1 MNRRVQNFR
10 VRDDDSLLSE
20 KHKLL
25 MSKGSVQSN
34 SRSPPQLRQKRQ
46 FSKVRFDS
54 PFIGLS
60 DLGNT
65 YYPNILN
72 VQSRMQQRSSQVSH
86 VNNHTLSIF
95 PQTSTAKL
103 LSN

>member
-1 MNRRVQNFR
+1 MNRRAQHFR

-25 MSKGSVQSN
+25 MSKGSVQSH
-34 SRSPPQLRQKRQ
+34 SRSPPQLPRQKRQ
-46 FSKVRFDS
+46 LSKVRFDS

-65 YYPNILN
+65 YYPNIVN
-72 VQSRMQQRSSQVSH
+72 V
-86 VNNHTLSIF
+86 
-95 PQTSTAKL
+95 
-103 LSN
+103 